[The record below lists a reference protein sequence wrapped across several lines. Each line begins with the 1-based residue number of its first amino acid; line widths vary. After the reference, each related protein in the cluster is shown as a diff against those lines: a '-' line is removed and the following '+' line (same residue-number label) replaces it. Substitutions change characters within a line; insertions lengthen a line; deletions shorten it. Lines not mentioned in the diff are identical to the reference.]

1 MWNGRVSL
9 TVVAAVALLVTLC
22 ALVGAVYAP
31 NYTDR
36 RGAILTANAVTQL
49 AQVNARTQAANAT
62 VVAHQPT
69 ETAIAGATLTEIA
82 RPTITPTPTN
92 TATAT
97 PTPTNTPPAAVV
109 ACPAEVTGTDRRLY
123 PVPGGGQLR
132 DAVEVER
139 GAAVNIIARLEDQ
152 GWVQVETTDG
162 VVGWVRSDQLEFAG
176 GTCQA
181 NIYDLSYLLG
191 LVEGRT
197 VVADDTLISNEN
209 AWTNGAGNPLSPVLS
224 AYGEAQL
231 VLTTNG
237 VDILRPGTARLQNV
251 PAFELVTSFSRVNF
265 VTGSYVGVRF
275 RAGNLTYYEVRVQ
288 RNCQI
293 GVYAVNELVFTR
305 PLNPG
310 ANTCTDEQDDWLH
323 LTFTADNV
331 LTVQFNDADAFEVT
345 LADPAGLYADG
356 AIEFVVARAR
366 ASFNFVVITAPPE

>member
-1 MWNGRVSL
+1 MWNGRVTL
-9 TVVAAVALLVTLC
+9 TVVAAVGLLVALC
-22 ALVGAVYAP
+22 ALAGAVYAP
-31 NYTDR
+31 TYTER
-36 RGAILTANAVTQL
+36 RGDILTAQAVTQM
-49 AQVNARTQAANAT
+49 AQVNAATQAARAT
-62 VVAHQPT
+62 IVARQPT
-69 ETAIAGATLTEIA
+69 ETAIAGATQTELA

-109 ACPAEVTGTDRRLY
+109 ACPATVTGPDRRLY

-132 DAVEVER
+132 DAPEVER
-139 GAAVNIIARLEDQ
+139 GAAVSILARLEDQ

-162 VVGWVRSDQLEFAG
+162 FVGWVRSDNLSAG
-176 GTCQA
+176 ASCQA

-209 AWTNGAGNPLSPVLS
+209 TWTNSAGNPLSPVLS

-237 VDILRPGTARLQNV
+237 VDTLRPGTPRLQDV

-275 RAGNLTYYEVRVQ
+275 RASGLTYYEVRVQ

-293 GVYAVNELVFTR
+293 GVYAISELVFTR
-305 PLNPG
+305 PLDPG
-310 ANTCTDEQDDWLH
+310 PNTCTDEQDDWLH
-323 LTFTADNV
+323 LTFTADNL
-331 LTVQFNDADAFEVT
+331 LTIQFNDADAFEVT
-345 LADPAGLYADG
+345 LEDPGGLYAG
-356 AIEFVVARAR
+356 GGIELVVARAR